1 MLTPRQ
7 REILGHHA
15 NGLTLVETASLLGIT
30 YSTCRNQAET
40 AKKILGSG
48 TLANA
53 VILGLHYGCLEMKE
67 DGTVDPT
74 ERRTNHRTRR

>member
-15 NGLTLVETASLLGIT
+15 NGMTLVETAKHLGIT

-40 AKKILGSG
+40 AKKILGSN

-53 VILGLHYGCLEMKE
+53 IILGLHYGNLEMQE
-67 DGTVDPT
+67 DGTVKPT
-74 ERRTNHRTRR
+74 ERRTLRVRG

>member
-7 REILGHHA
+7 REILAIHA
-15 NGLTLVETASLLGIT
+15 NGMTLVETAKHLGIS

-40 AKKILGSG
+40 AKKILGSH

-53 VILGLHYGCLEMKE
+53 IILSLFYGNLEMKD
-67 DGTVDPT
+67 DGTIVPVA
-74 ERRTNHRTRR
+74 RVSNGQSH

>member
-15 NGLTLVETASLLGIT
+15 NGMTLVQTAAHLGIT

-53 VILGLHYGCLEMKE
+53 VILGLHYGCLEMRE

-74 ERRTNHRTRR
+74 DHVLRRR

>member
-15 NGLTLVETASLLGIT
+15 NGMTLVETAMHLGIT

-53 VILGLHYGCLEMKE
+53 VILGLHYGCLAMEE
-67 DGTVDPT
+67 DGTVTAT
-74 ERRTNHRTRR
+74 ERRTQRRR